1 MMTLMALPWTMSVTK
16 YGVLLLVI
24 LVVVPGIISWLERSG
39 PLQAVTVGDEGGT
52 CPIPLVQVEC
62 SEPFGLVVRELA
74 GDYARNV
81 WMLVKPT
88 ITIML
93 LASLLSAAMLVLI
106 PWQSLLAEPNP
117 WKMGL
122 VSLVSVLMPV
132 PIALDVMFA
141 AELQQRGVAAG
152 YVMIFAMTL
161 GSWSLIPSIYL
172 WRDVSR
178 RLSVILLGFFVALG
192 WALGLLF

>member
-1 MMTLMALPWTMSVTK
+1 
-16 YGVLLLVI
+16 
-24 LVVVPGIISWLERSG
+24 
-39 PLQAVTVGDEGGT
+39 
-52 CPIPLVQVEC
+52 
-62 SEPFGLVVRELA
+62 
-74 GDYARNV
+74 
-81 WMLVKPT
+81 
-88 ITIML
+88 
-93 LASLLSAAMLVLI
+93 MLVLI
-106 PWQSLLAEPNP
+106 PWHSLLAEPNP

-122 VSLVSVLMPV
+122 VSLLSVLMPV